1 MNKKPEKPE
10 IQINVVKL
18 SEGYNYTI
26 KNPKKFSPLK
36 KLTAV
41 SIQKINTSRAFVLFK
56 SLEERLGTN
65 LPKFGDLRKFRVTG
79 GEPRLAV
86 GQVGGEVEAN
96 LSVGEDQEP
105 GAPVRQE
112 QLDRAVVQLSE
123 NDQR

>member
-1 MNKKPEKPE
+1 M
-10 IQINVVKL
+10 
-18 SEGYNYTI
+18 
-26 KNPKKFSPLK
+26 
-36 KLTAV
+36 
-41 SIQKINTSRAFVLFK
+41 
-56 SLEERLGTN
+56 
-65 LPKFGDLRKFRVTG
+65 TG